1 MSDDLYDQPLLTT
14 PEALDLLTHGEISR
28 LVGLLP
34 WGSNHTFLVE
44 VRRGTG
50 AQSLAVYK
58 PAAGERPLW
67 DFPDGTLHLREY
79 AAFLL
84 SEALGW
90 RMVPPTVVRGGPHG
104 EGSLQYFIPHDPEA
118 NYFTFGSDLVEAV
131 QRIALFDQ
139 LANNADRK
147 AGHCL
152 LDVEGHVWGIDHGL
166 CFNAMPKLRTVIWDF
181 AGERIPPALLADVEH
196 LCGALS
202 DGPAREAFRGV
213 LDPREVD
220 ALQRRTEATVR
231 AGTFVK
237 PGSGRSYPWPP
248 V

>member
-1 MSDDLYDQPLLTT
+1 MPDDLFDQPLLTT
-14 PEALDLLTHGEISR
+14 PEALDLLTHGDIQHV
-28 LVGLLP
+28 VGLLP

-44 VRRGTG
+44 VHRGEQR
-50 AQSLAVYK
+50 ALAVYK

-90 RMVPPTVVRGGPHG
+90 RLVPPTVVRGGPHG
-104 EGSLQYFIPHDPEA
+104 EGSLQIFIPHDPEE

-152 LDVEGHVWGIDHGL
+152 LDPEGHVWGIDHGL
-166 CFNAMPKLRTVIWDF
+166 CFNVMPKLRTVIWDF
-181 AGERIPPALLADVEH
+181 AGDPLPPALHADVER
-196 LCGALS
+196 LCGELGRGPLHTIFGSILDRHELS
-202 DGPAREAFRGV
+202 
-213 LDPREVD
+213 
-220 ALQRRTEATVR
+220 ALQKRTEATAR

-237 PGSGRSYPWPP
+237 PGAGRSYPWPP